1 MKKLVLIVYWF
12 GSLLYLETILRLSN
26 NGSFWAAGLYVGIL
40 FNASIVTLGFS
51 VLEFLKSERLYNYI
65 NYGVMSFTCILFAS
79 QLVYFQLMRTYYTI
93 YSAGNTGRAL
103 EFAGIAAKAT
113 LDHLGKVI
121 LLLLPILIM
130 PVFFRAIKKLSF
142 KKAAV
147 PIMIGASIFFHLI
160 GLLVINIGDRS
171 ENTPYSMYYNMSY
184 PEFSVNNIGL
194 LTTIRVDI
202 KRMIFG
208 FEPKLDTQL
217 AEDHIQIETSETIE
231 TTTLAEEATTSETTE
246 PQLAQSK
253 TYTENVLQID
263 FGKLIEQETDRT
275 LLEMHQYFNGIT
287 PTMQNEMT
295 GKYIGY
301 NLIFITAEG
310 FSHLAVREDITPT
323 LYKMMHEGI
332 HFKEFYTPIW
342 GVSTTDGEYVATT
355 SLIPKS
361 GVWSY
366 RYSRNNHMPFAM
378 GNQLKAMGYETR
390 AYHNHTYT
398 YYDRHLTHPN
408 MGYDYKG
415 IGNGLVME
423 DQWPR
428 SDLEMIEVTL
438 PEYIDAEKFHT
449 YYMTVSGHMFYDFG
463 GNQMASKNA
472 AFVKDLDYS
481 ESVKAYLATQIELD
495 RAMAFL
501 LEQLD
506 RTGKLDKTLIV
517 ISSDHY
523 PYGLSHGEIE
533 ELNGIPVDSTFEL
546 YRNALIMYSGDME
559 PLVVEKPASSLD
571 ILPTLSNM
579 MGIPYDSR
587 LLMGKDIFSS
597 ATPLVVF
604 NNQSFITDV
613 GRYSTVSKKFIKNTD
628 LDDAAAADYRSEMSK
643 RVSDM
648 FYYSSKILEKNYYGE
663 VFE

>member
-51 VLEFLKSERLYNYI
+51 VLEFLKSERLYKYI

-533 ELNGIPVDSTFEL
+533 ELNGTPVDSTFEL

>member
-171 ENTPYSMYYNMSY
+171 ENTPYSMYYYMSY

-533 ELNGIPVDSTFEL
+533 ELNGTPVDSTFEL

-571 ILPTLSNM
+571 ILPTLSNV